1 MIVQREPNEKS
12 SNEDKEDIENL
23 ITVPNCFILISCG
36 ICEFL
41 AVMVMCIGC
50 SQIVPSFFIL
60 MLEKQ
65 GLANWPMGGIW
76 LSACFFIKK
85 VLLEHSSIH
94 SFYVSSMAV
103 QGNSYK
109 SLLIITSYSV
119 TLFWVP
125 ILIHYLWSVKPI
137 NQNILVEFLLR
148 IHFSLEIL
156 YLSLGLEAKVFK
168 GDASVGL
175 F

>member
-1 MIVQREPNEKS
+1 MS
-12 SNEDKEDIENL
+12 
-23 ITVPNCFILISCG
+23 
-36 ICEFL
+36 
-41 AVMVMCIGC
+41 
-50 SQIVPSFFIL
+50 
-60 MLEKQ
+60 
-65 GLANWPMGGIW
+65 
-76 LSACFFIKK
+76 
-85 VLLEHSSIH
+85 
-94 SFYVSSMAV
+94 AV

-168 GDASVGL
+168 GDTLVGL

>member
-1 MIVQREPNEKS
+1 MS
-12 SNEDKEDIENL
+12 
-23 ITVPNCFILISCG
+23 
-36 ICEFL
+36 
-41 AVMVMCIGC
+41 
-50 SQIVPSFFIL
+50 
-60 MLEKQ
+60 
-65 GLANWPMGGIW
+65 
-76 LSACFFIKK
+76 
-85 VLLEHSSIH
+85 
-94 SFYVSSMAV
+94 AV

-168 GDASVGL
+168 GDTSVGL